1 MGTFVLNPNFL
12 IFKTKVVAL
21 TAASFSVSQTV
32 GLPDTV
38 TLTDTSTGSDAT
50 IAARIVYLQKADGTY
65 LTGSGSDE
73 IITAEVDAVSYI
85 GGVTLRT
92 TGIAYSVYVN
102 DPVLGTI
109 LIASYT
115 QVVSETLTTLVTAL
129 IAAINNGSSGYTA
142 ENYTA
147 TTLNV
152 IAKDGLGATIN
163 GLDATVSWD
172 NGSSVNDFAGGVTE
186 VTLPVDGMDY
196 NYWSYAD
203 STVDYDLLDK
213 DYALKI
219 TVSWLDGDGATIYS
233 TSGEYGL
240 TSYNED
246 FDYDL
251 TTILASNPL
260 LINDNSFKENKSN
273 LRLYIDSGDNAILRS
288 SDIVSAQQCYTE
300 ATNIR
305 LGSIYYFN
313 ESNS

>member
-1 MGTFVLNPNFL
+1 
-12 IFKTKVVAL
+12 VAL
-21 TAASFSVSQTV
+21 TTASFSVSQTV

-38 TLTDTSTGSDAT
+38 TLADTSTGSDAT

-73 IITAEVDAVSYI
+73 IITAEVDAVAYI
-85 GGVTLRT
+85 GGVSLGS
-92 TGIAYSVYVN
+92 TGYVYETYVN

-109 LIASYT
+109 LIGSYT
-115 QVVSETLTTLVTAL
+115 QLGGDTLTTLVTGI
-129 IAAINNGSSGYTA
+129 IASVNDGTSGYTA

-163 GLDATVSWD
+163 GLDATVAWD
-172 NGSSVNDFAGGVTE
+172 TGSSVNDFSGGVTS
-186 VTLPVDGMDY
+186 VTLPVEGMDY
-196 NYWSYAD
+196 NYWSYSD

-260 LINDNSFKENKSN
+260 LINDNSFKENKTN
-273 LRLYIDSGDNAILRS
+273 LRLFIDSGDNAILRS

-305 LGSIYYFN
+305 LNSIYYFN